1 MSYLNSI
8 MYPLES
14 KVSMV
19 KLAVVFR
26 LLGFLIPLTLKTRGP
41 LSRVRSSL
49 GTPPL
54 TVMWVLLIVHEGVA
68 WKLELNSEH

>member
-1 MSYLNSI
+1 
-8 MYPLES
+8 
-14 KVSMV
+14 
-19 KLAVVFR
+19 
-26 LLGFLIPLTLKTRGP
+26 LKTRGP